1 MQRLIR
7 EMRYSTSSYCGCE
20 DANALGTRLMT
31 PIAVVVHR
39 RTDLTLRSSVE
50 REKLVRLN

>member
-7 EMRYSTSSYCGCE
+7 EMRYSTSSYCGRE

-31 PIAVVVHR
+31 PIAVAVHCH
-39 RTDLTLRSSVE
+39 TGLKLRSSVE
-50 REKLVRLN
+50 MEKLVS